1 MSQQHNFER
10 RFCEAI
16 TAAELLGADD
26 SVLAA
31 VSGGADSVAPSVA
44 GPGLTDD
51 DTVDASA
58 STLPL
63 IVFGGLGDDDLLWP
77 PARPVHRQAARRAA
91 LAGADGP
98 ERVFQNCPGK
108 HVGMLCAGGDREVG
122 RMAPLEEVS
131 G

>member
-1 MSQQHNFER
+1 MPAACSAPAVAASSHGGQAVHVVYVR
-10 RFCEAI
+10 RM
-16 TAAELLGADD
+16 LAD
-26 SVLAA
+26 
-31 VSGGADSVAPSVA
+31 
-44 GPGLTDD
+44 
-51 DTVDASA
+51 
-58 STLPL
+58 
-63 IVFGGLGDDDLLWP
+63 GGLGDDDLLWP